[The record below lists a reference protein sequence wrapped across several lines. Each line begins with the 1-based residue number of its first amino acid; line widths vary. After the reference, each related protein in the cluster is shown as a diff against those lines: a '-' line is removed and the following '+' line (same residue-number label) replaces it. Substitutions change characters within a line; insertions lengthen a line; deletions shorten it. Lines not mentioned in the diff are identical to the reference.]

1 MWRKRPSDDIIY
13 LPMAEKTTLYTPDQR
28 SEIQEGKKKGLN
40 TTVYEDPAFLAI
52 QMREIRLALEKG
64 LDVSALR
71 NPALDWF
78 QMEEIRL
85 GLESGLDV
93 SRYAKPDISFHAMR
107 QIRKGLECGI
117 DVSDFLKYPPLIVR
131 QIRKSRRDS
140 VDIMKYVAEGYKDDQ
155 LEQIRIS
162 LTRKIPIEEYLKVEF
177 RAPSIEEFRIGLEK
191 GLDITPYVSTSYE
204 WRQMR
209 EIRLGLEKRID
220 ISLYSNPLFL
230 APQMKEIRLGIE
242 DGLDVSS
249 YAHLRFSAT
258 DMKRKRLALK
268 EEVAKAAQISSS
280 SETLDFDKLDKLI
293 EENPEPIQ
301 GTSFKIVVTPD
312 GMEAYLTI
320 TDREHR
326 PTEEEVL
333 GEIWNCKIRKG
344 ILRNEI
350 RNATDGTYDEDTVLI
365 AVGKNAQNGKDGWY
379 EYFFNTNV
387 NRKPKLL
394 PDGSV
399 DYQDIEWYDAVKK
412 GDKIAFYHKAEDGI
426 DGYDVEGNILKSTRG
441 REQTI
446 LAGSGFVMD
455 KDRCTYTAKT
465 DGMVRLEND
474 RLEVSEML
482 EVDEVTTAIGNV
494 IFEGS
499 IRVKENVG
507 TGVIIKA
514 GKDIIVDGFVEG
526 ATLEAEGDIILR
538 KGINGAGRGRINA
551 KGNVS
556 AKFIESADVYAGGT
570 INIDYAM
577 NSVLYSEEIVEA
589 KMRTGTIVG
598 GVCTGVKGVNAQN
611 IGSKAG
617 KQTTIRAGSS
627 TALLKLNNEI
637 YRKLTS
643 AQEELRILENVRKEM
658 EAKLD
663 AQQLAEQPVYE
674 KVQNALYSKGKEF
687 DELSAQ
693 QEEVRGKLLE
703 LGRAVI
709 LAKGTIYDGVKV
721 QLGAANWA
729 ATKELMDVT
738 LRKVRN
744 GSEEKVF
751 AYHNSKD
758 PKDPDAII
766 K

>member
-1 MWRKRPSDDIIY
+1 
-13 LPMAEKTTLYTPDQR
+13 MAEKTTLYTPDQR

-40 TTVYEDPAFLAI
+40 TTVYEDPKFLAI

-64 LDVSALR
+64 LDVSVLR
-71 NPALDWF
+71 NPELDWL

-85 GLESGLDV
+85 GLESRVDV
-93 SRYAKPDISFHAMR
+93 SRYARPDITFHAMR
-107 QIRKGLECGI
+107 QIRKGMECGI
-117 DVSDFLKYPPLIVR
+117 DVSDFLEYPPMIVR
-131 QIRKSRRDS
+131 QIRKSRRDN

-162 LTRKIPIEEYLKVEF
+162 LTRKVPIEDYLNVEF

-242 DGLDVSS
+242 EGLDVSS
-249 YAHLRFSAT
+249 YAALRFSAT
-258 DMKRKRLALK
+258 DMKRKRLALR
-268 EEVAKAAQISSS
+268 EEVQKAAQISAS
-280 SETLDFDKLDKLI
+280 SESLDFEKLDKLLEI
-293 EENPEPIQ
+293 DDVQEKGVP
-301 GTSFKIVVTPD
+301 FKIVISPD
-312 GMEAYLTI
+312 GMEAYLSI
-320 TDREHR
+320 ADKNNR

-333 GEIWNCKIRKG
+333 GEVWNCKIRKG

-350 RNATDGTYDEDTVLI
+350 RNATDGTYEEDTVLI
-365 AVGKNAQNGKDGWY
+365 AVGQNAQNGKDGWY

-412 GDKIAFYHKAEDGI
+412 GDKIAYYHKAEDGI

-441 REQTI
+441 REQTV
-446 LAGSGFVMD
+446 LSGSGFVMD

-465 DGMVRLEND
+465 DGMVRLDGD

-482 EVDEVTTAIGNV
+482 EIEEVNTAIGNV
-494 IFEGS
+494 LFEGS
-499 IRVKENVG
+499 IRIKGNVG
-507 TGVIIKA
+507 TGVVVKS
-514 GKDIIVDGFVEG
+514 GKDIIIDGFVEG
-526 ATLEAEGDIILR
+526 ATLEAEGEIILR
-538 KGINGAGRGRINA
+538 KGINGAGRGKINA
-551 KGNVS
+551 KGSVT
-556 AKFIESADVYAGGT
+556 AKFIESADVYAGG
-570 INIDYAM
+570 IIHIDYSM

-589 KMRTGTIVG
+589 KQRNGTIVG

-617 KQTTIRAGSS
+617 KQTVIRAGSS
-627 TALLKLNNEI
+627 SALLKLNNEI
-637 YRKLTS
+637 YRQLTA
-643 AQEELRILENVRKEM
+643 AQEEIRILDNVRKEM
-658 EAKLD
+658 EGKLSVE
-663 AQQLAEQPVYE
+663 QLAEQPVYE
-674 KVQNALYSKGKEF
+674 KVQNALYSKSKEF
-687 DELSAQ
+687 EELSAK

-703 LGRAVI
+703 LNRAVI
-709 LAKGTIYDGVKV
+709 FAKGTIYDGVKV
-721 QLGAANWA
+721 QLGNANWVSD
-729 ATKELMDVT
+729 KELSDVT
-738 LRKVRN
+738 LRKVRK

-751 AYHNSKD
+751 VYHNNKD
-758 PKDPDAII
+758 PKDPDALVE
-766 K
+766 